1 MDQDENTLKHTEFK
15 RSDEMRKIRY
25 YLFIQEIPKKIVRI
39 AQ

>member
-25 YLFIQEIPKKIVRI
+25 LFTQEIPKK
-39 AQ
+39 